1 MELGYER
8 DVRNIISALDEQQQ
22 KPSFEQQQEQQQQEQ
37 KDSEKT
43 GEESSD
49 EEESEEKETKA
60 ATASAPV
67 HSRQTLLC
75 SATLT
80 TGIEQLS
87 EISLRHPGILLHSI
101 LTFYCSQPSMHNIL
115 VYTIFYL
122 ENKHKC
128 YPLNPGEYQ

>member
-1 MELGYER
+1 M
-8 DVRNIISALDEQQQ
+8 DEQQQ
-22 KPSFEQQQEQQQQEQ
+22 KPSFEQQQEQ

-49 EEESEEKETKA
+49 EEEESEEKETKA

-101 LTFYCSQPSMHNIL
+101 LTFL
-115 VYTIFYL
+115 L
-122 ENKHKC
+122 
-128 YPLNPGEYQ
+128 

>member
-1 MELGYER
+1 M
-8 DVRNIISALDEQQQ
+8 RNIISALDEQQQ
-22 KPSFEQQQEQQQQEQ
+22 KPSFEQQQEQ

-49 EEESEEKETKA
+49 EEEESEEKETKA

-87 EISLRHPGILLHSI
+87 EISLRHPGIL
-101 LTFYCSQPSMHNIL
+101 
-115 VYTIFYL
+115 
-122 ENKHKC
+122 
-128 YPLNPGEYQ
+128 PLSS

>member
-1 MELGYER
+1 MGYER

-22 KPSFEQQQEQQQQEQ
+22 KPSFEQQQEQ

-49 EEESEEKETKA
+49 EDEESAEKETKV

-115 VYTIFYL
+115 VYTTFHLGNIHRKSSIKA
-122 ENKHKC
+122 N
-128 YPLNPGEYQ
+128 NIQ